1 MHFAIQAVLRA
12 LTVAGLGLG
21 LILGSQPA
29 QALQAGKDYVEIPP
43 QPVETRSKVELIEF
57 FWYRC
62 PHCAHLEP
70 ELQSWLKKLPKNV
83 QFKRQPA
90 ILNDGWVPLTRAYY
104 ALEALGLVDELHAEV
119 FHAIHD
125 QGIDLNDPDTFF
137 EWAEGKGVDRKRM
150 ENAYNSFAVA
160 TKVARARQVARNYR
174 LNGVPA
180 FVVNGRYVTSAYIT
194 GGHPQLF
201 AALDGLIA
209 QEQQKLAKGRAS
221 PASPAAGIR

>member
-1 MHFAIQAVLRA
+1 MYSMQHGIKRA
-12 LTVAGLGLG
+12 LAGVCLSLGLG
-21 LILGSQPA
+21 LAALPA
-29 QALQAGKDYVEIPP
+29 LAVEAGKDYVEIPP
-43 QPVETRSKVELIEF
+43 QPVETRSKVEVIEF

-62 PHCAHLEP
+62 PHCADLEHD
-70 ELQSWLKKLPKNV
+70 LQAWVKKLPKNV
-83 QFKRQPA
+83 QFKRQA
-90 ILNDGWVPLTRAYY
+90 TALNDGWLPLTRAYY
-104 ALEALGLVDELHAEV
+104 ALEALGLVDRLHAEV
-119 FHAIHD
+119 FRAIHS

-137 EWAEGKGVDRKRM
+137 EWAEGKGVDRKRL
-150 ENAYNSFAVA
+150 ENAYKSFAVA

-209 QEQQKLAKGRAS
+209 QEQKKLAKGR
-221 PASPAAGIR
+221 

>member
-1 MHFAIQAVLRA
+1 MHRVKHTISRA
-12 LTVAGLGLG
+12 LVLAGLGLG
-21 LILGSQPA
+21 LALGAPA
-29 QALQAGKDYVEIPP
+29 ALALEAGKDYVEIPP
-43 QPVETRSKVELIEF
+43 QPVETRGKVEVIEF

-70 ELQSWLKKLPKNV
+70 ELQAWLKKLPKNV
-83 QFKRQPA
+83 QFKRQA
-90 ILNDGWVPLTRAYY
+90 TALNDGWVPLTRAYY
-104 ALEALGLVDELHAEV
+104 ALEALGLVDKLHAQV

-137 EWAEGKGVDRKRM
+137 EWAEGKGVERKRL
-150 ENAYNSFAVA
+150 EAAYNSFGVA
-160 TKVARARQVARNYR
+160 AKVSRAKQVARGYR

-209 QEQQKLAKGRAS
+209 QEQKKLAKGRAT
-221 PASPAAGIR
+221 PAAGIR

>member
-1 MHFAIQAVLRA
+1 MYTMQHGIKRA
-12 LTVAGLGLG
+12 LAGACLSLGLG
-21 LILGSQPA
+21 LAALPA
-29 QALQAGKDYVEIPP
+29 LAVEAGKDYVEIPP
-43 QPVETRSKVELIEF
+43 QPVETRTKVEVIEF

-62 PHCAHLEP
+62 PHCAQLEP
-70 ELQSWLKKLPKNV
+70 DLQAWLKKLPRNV

-90 ILNDGWVPLTRAYY
+90 ALNDGWLPLTRAYF
-104 ALEALGLVDELHAEV
+104 ALEALGLVDKLHAQV

-137 EWAEGKGVDRKRM
+137 EWAEGKGVNRKRL
-150 ENAYNSFAVA
+150 ENAYKSFAVA
-160 TKVARARQVARNYR
+160 TKASRAKQVAQSYR
-174 LNGVPA
+174 LSGVPA

-209 QEQQKLAKGRAS
+209 REQIKLAKR
-221 PASPAAGIR
+221 